1 MISSPPQLEIENVSV
16 RFGGV
21 SAVSGVSFAVRRGE
35 LLALIGPNGAGKTT
49 LLNAIAGALA
59 PTAGGIRFNGEPIE
73 NWPPHRV
80 NGVGIGR
87 TFQSADPFRH
97 MSVRENVMAGGVALA
112 KVGLLPSLLGWGRAR
127 SVMDELRR
135 KADDLL
141 TQVGL
146 TARADEPASV
156 LTAGQRRLLA
166 IARALATD
174 AQLLLLD
181 EPGAGLN
188 EAEKQTLV
196 GVIRELAAA
205 GKTVVFVEHDMAF
218 VGQVSQRIVV
228 LDHGVLITNG
238 RPDAVRSDP
247 KVIEAYL
254 GRRKPAVA
262 APTPPVTAAAPR
274 RDLLRVRN
282 ISVEYGGL
290 RALDNVSLD
299 VGDGEIVAL
308 IGANGAGKSTLLK
321 ALARIERSTVDELSF
336 LGTSIAR
343 DGPDRVVMR
352 GLSLV
357 PEGRALFASLSV
369 LDNLLAGRY
378 AARRAAGVL
387 PLLRPPASEVLATE
401 QRLQAVYQ
409 LFPILQE
416 RRDQLAG
423 TLSGGQGQMLAIARA
438 LMGAPRLLMLDE
450 PSLGLAPQV
459 VEEIMACLDRLRS
472 EGLTILLVEQ
482 NATAA
487 LGIAERAYVL
497 ANGRIVM
504 SGTARE
510 LRSDPMITSAYL
522 GAPLDATFGTVPG
535 ATLGAA
541 NDIGAATGDPVGAAG
556 AELSLRSGVP

>member
-1 MISSPPQLEIENVSV
+1 MIGSPPQLEIENVSV

-21 SAVSGVSFAVRRGE
+21 SAVSDVSFAVRRGE

-59 PTAGGIRFNGEPIE
+59 PTAGRIRFNGEPIE
-73 NWPPHRV
+73 KWPPHRV

-87 TFQSADPFRH
+87 TFQAADPFRN

-112 KVGLLPSLLGWGRAR
+112 KVGLLPSLIGWGRAR
-127 SVMDELRR
+127 SVMNELRR

-141 TQVGL
+141 AQVGL
-146 TARADEPASV
+146 AARADEPASV

-166 IARALATD
+166 IARALATG
-174 AQLLLLD
+174 AKLLLLD

-205 GKTVVFVEHDMAF
+205 GKTVMFVEHDMAF
-218 VGQVSQRIVV
+218 VGQVSERIVV
-228 LDHGVLITNG
+228 LDHGVLIANG

-254 GRRKPAVA
+254 GRRKPTVA

-274 RDLLRVRN
+274 RDLLRVRS

-290 RALDNVSLD
+290 RALDKVSLD

-321 ALARIERSTVDELSF
+321 AIARIERSIVKEMSF
-336 LGTSIAR
+336 LGTSIAG

-438 LMGAPRLLMLDE
+438 LMAAPRLLMLDE

-459 VEEIMACLDRLRS
+459 VEEIMTCLDRLRS

-482 NATAA
+482 NAAAA
-487 LGIAERAYVL
+487 LGIADRAYVL
-497 ANGRIVM
+497 ASGRVVM
-504 SGTARE
+504 SGVARD
-510 LRSDPMITSAYL
+510 LRSDPTITSAYL
-522 GAPLDATFGTVPG
+522 GA
-535 ATLGAA
+535 A
-541 NDIGAATGDPVGAAG
+541 NDIDGAASDPVDRSAH
-556 AELSLRSGVP
+556 AELSLGSGVP